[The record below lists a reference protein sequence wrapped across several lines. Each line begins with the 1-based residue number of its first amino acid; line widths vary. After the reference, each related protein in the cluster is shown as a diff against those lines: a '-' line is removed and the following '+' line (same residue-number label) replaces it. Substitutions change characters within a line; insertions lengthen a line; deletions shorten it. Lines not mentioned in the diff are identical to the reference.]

1 MTAAITPVLLQT
13 ATPTPGVGPAE
24 LGDFW
29 PLVIRG
35 AWFLAGFIVT
45 ALLGWFVIEPAV
57 SRIVRRR
64 NRDNP
69 TVQEAISRYLRVILL
84 LVAVVIGAGI
94 AGYGRFLSDS
104 ALVVAA
110 ITLAIGVSGQTVI
123 GSLVSGIVLVMDP
136 EFNIGNYIEW
146 ADDGGT
152 IESIT
157 LRVTRVRTPDGALVT
172 IPNTVLTSQAIT
184 RPYGRKRYRV
194 VEHVGLAYETDVDE
208 ALDHFTAAARDID
221 QILTEPAPSAYV
233 DELGSDAVVV
243 RIHYWIE
250 NPRHRDLF
258 KVRSQYARSV
268 KTRLTD
274 AGITIS
280 PASKR
285 ELLGRIEVD
294 DGA

>member
-1 MTAAITPVLLQT
+1 MIAAAPPVLLQT

-24 LGDFW
+24 LVDFW
-29 PLVIRG
+29 PLIIRG
-35 AWFLAGFIVT
+35 GWFLAGFLVT
-45 ALLGWFVIEPAV
+45 AILGWFVIEPAV
-57 SRIVRRR
+57 SRIIRRR

-69 TVQEAISRYLRVILL
+69 TIQEAISRYLRVTLL
-84 LVAVVIGAGI
+84 IIAVIIGAGT

-123 GSLVSGIVLVMDP
+123 GSLVSGIVLVLDP

-157 LRVTRVRTPDGALVT
+157 LRVTRVRTPNGALVT

-194 VEHVGLAYETDVDE
+194 VEHVGLAYEDDVHD

-221 QILTEPAPSAYV
+221 GILAEPAPSAYV
-233 DELGSDAVVV
+233 DELGSDAVIV
-243 RIHYWIE
+243 RVHYWIE
-250 NPRHRDLF
+250 DPRRRDLF
-258 KVRSQYARSV
+258 EIRSQYARSV
-268 KTRLTD
+268 KTRLNE

-285 ELLGRIEVD
+285 ELLGRLELD